1 MTLQKLKEAV
11 AILETKLSKQ
21 VDGSAAVEKSLKKF
35 KTDKCQLQREKA
47 RHEQTLKAR
56 METIAKLKESIA
68 SLKKNCDTLSRE
80 IRNESDGKKL
90 EVDALKR
97 QLRSTTKKLKLA
109 KEENE
114 KQCQELMNRH
124 NGNLTE
130 IGEETRGLTETLS
143 KALGNSGVSQAY
155 EINCNGILNLLGQA
169 SQDITTLS
177 ERTNSLQ
184 EMIKKLEEKAEIQNK
199 SLSNALKGKKSLRE
213 ELFELSK
220 QNKGLLKDK
229 AKVEREIES
238 LKKESVKAKNLSQS
252 FKIRLEELKANI
264 RCIRREKEAVV
275 QEKQNLEAKLKK
287 LGVDNDALKK
297 ELEAKNASKG
307 QGQLHTMP
315 GSDANRLISPK
326 VREELKGMFM
336 KSVEELE
343 DLNTRLLELERRK
356 KETKDDMHSSQAIR
370 EYFKRNTSKLVQK
383 YDSMC
388 TRYLNLYSTS
398 LKFIYCS
405 E

>member
-1 MTLQKLKEAV
+1 M
-11 AILETKLSKQ
+11 
-21 VDGSAAVEKSLKKF
+21 
-35 KTDKCQLQREKA
+35 
-47 RHEQTLKAR
+47 
-56 METIAKLKESIA
+56 
-68 SLKKNCDTLSRE
+68 
-80 IRNESDGKKL
+80 
-90 EVDALKR
+90 
-97 QLRSTTKKLKLA
+97 
-109 KEENE
+109 
-114 KQCQELMNRH
+114 
-124 NGNLTE
+124 
-130 IGEETRGLTETLS
+130 
-143 KALGNSGVSQAY
+143 
-155 EINCNGILNLLGQA
+155 
-169 SQDITTLS
+169 
-177 ERTNSLQ
+177 
-184 EMIKKLEEKAEIQNK
+184 
-199 SLSNALKGKKSLRE
+199 
-213 ELFELSK
+213 FELSK